1 LFNTIWGV
9 SNGGKEPEEA
19 ETAVEWAQE
28 EEEEEAAAAA
38 VRERSRLVNETY
50 ERINGYQNGGFISVL
65 IRTC

>member
-9 SNGGKEPEEA
+9 SKGGKEPEEV
-19 ETAVEWAQE
+19 ETAVEWAQ

-50 ERINGYQNGGFISVL
+50 ERINGYQNGGYFL
-65 IRTC
+65 YCCFMF